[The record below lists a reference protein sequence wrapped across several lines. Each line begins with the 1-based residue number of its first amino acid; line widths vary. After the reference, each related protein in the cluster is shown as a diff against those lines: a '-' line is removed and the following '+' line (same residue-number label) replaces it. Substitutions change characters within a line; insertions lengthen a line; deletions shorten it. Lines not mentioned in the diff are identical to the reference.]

1 MSEVSRL
8 VAEQVRPGVVDGT
21 TVLVCA
27 YDDDAKFEKFKLE
40 GAIPLSDFKVRMS
53 EFQKDTQI
61 VFYCA

>member
-8 VAEQVRPGVVDGT
+8 SAEQVRKGVTAGT
-21 TVLVCA
+21 TMLVCA

-40 GAIPLSDFKVRMS
+40 GAIPLSDFTAKVH
-53 EFQKDTQI
+53 EYQKDMQI